1 MLYLHNEDCSDMK
14 KQYYTLSILL
24 SIILITTI
32 FSVAAPA
39 IAATKYTYTITYNAN
54 GGKNAPAKVTKKTAK
69 TSIAVV
75 LTKKKPTRSG
85 YTFLRWNTQKN
96 GNGTSYKPGA
106 KVTLKKSKPAL
117 KLYAVWKKNPSPT
130 PTPTPEPTPEPES
143 EPAPLEVHY
152 IDVGQGDCT
161 LIKSGDEAMLIDA
174 GDNTKGTA
182 IQLYLIKQKITEL
195 KYVIATHPDADH
207 IGGMPVIINKFEIGK
222 YFAPPVSKD
231 TRSNDNV
238 VQALKYKNL
247 TAATPKTGNTYKLG
261 NAEFTIVST
270 GKDYEAVNDSSI
282 CIRLVNGDN
291 SFLFTGDAEKE
302 AEADMIRGGQTI
314 RSDVYKTSHHGSNT
328 GSTQAFLNAVNPT
341 YAVISCGRDNDY
353 GHPHKEV
360 LDRLRDKSVKTFRTD
375 EQGTV
380 IAISNGTSI
389 KWNTTPSITWK
400 PGEEVVT
407 PTPVPV
413 VTPTPI
419 VTPIPT
425 PVVTPTPAPVV
436 TPIPI
441 PVVTP
446 TPAPVVTPTPTPV
459 VTPTPVPITD
469 YYVLNIN
476 TKVFHKPTCGSVKQ
490 MKEKNKQISYDGYS
504 QIVNR
509 GYKPCNNCLR
519 NAA

>member
-1 MLYLHNEDCSDMK
+1 M
-14 KQYYTLSILL
+14 
-24 SIILITTI
+24 

-39 IAATKYTYTITYNAN
+39 TAATKYTYTITFNAN
-54 GGKNAPAKVTKKTAK
+54 SGKNAPAKVTKKTTK
-69 TSIAVV
+69 TSITVV
-75 LTKKKPTRSG
+75 LTKRKPIRSG

-96 GNGTSYKPGA
+96 GKGTSYKPGA

-130 PTPTPEPTPEPES
+130 PTPTPEPTPEPEPD
-143 EPAPLEVHY
+143 PAPLEVHY

-231 TRSNDNV
+231 TRSYDNV
-238 VQALKYKNL
+238 VQALKYKEM
-247 TAATPKTGNTYKLG
+247 TALTPKTGSAYKLG

-341 YAVISCGRDNDY
+341 YAVISCGRENDY

-360 LDRLRDKSVKTFRTD
+360 LDRLRNKRVKTFRTD
-375 EQGTV
+375 EQGTI

-389 KWNTTPSITWK
+389 KWNTSPSITWN
-400 PGEEVVT
+400 PGKEVVT
-407 PTPVPV
+407 PTPMPV

-425 PVVTPTPAPVV
+425 PVVTPAPTPVV
-436 TPIPI
+436 TPIPT

-446 TPAPVVTPTPTPV
+446 TPAPVVTPTPKPAV
-459 VTPTPVPITD
+459 VPT
-469 YYVLNIN
+469 YYILNIN
-476 TKVFHKPTCGSVKQ
+476 TKVFHIPTCGSVKK
-490 MKEKNKQISYDGYS
+490 MSEKNKRTSYDSYS
-504 QIVNR
+504 QIVDQ